1 MLNSS
6 SHPTIWK
13 FINALQKE
21 EQVNSIKIEQYVAG
35 IAIGMRLNLI
45 SVSLMNGD
53 LCIINYNI
61 GYYKRLNL
69 KHRKPILIITTFIY

>member
-21 EQVNSIKIEQYVAG
+21 EQVNRMKIEQYVAG
-35 IAIGMRLNLI
+35 MEPPSKKIYKDRSAKIKKICLDYDNRTIEDYLRGIAHNFQLQI
-45 SVSLMNGD
+45 
-53 LCIINYNI
+53 
-61 GYYKRLNL
+61 
-69 KHRKPILIITTFIY
+69 